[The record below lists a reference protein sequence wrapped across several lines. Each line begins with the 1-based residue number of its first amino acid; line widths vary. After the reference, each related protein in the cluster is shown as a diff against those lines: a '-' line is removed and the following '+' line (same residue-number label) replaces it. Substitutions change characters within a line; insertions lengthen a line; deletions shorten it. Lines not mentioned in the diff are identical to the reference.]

1 MENYNFS
8 PEYISHMKEALK
20 EEFYIIDIVE
30 EEVIPN
36 NTELLNFLKN

>member
-20 EEFYIIDIVE
+20 EEFYVE
-30 EEVIPN
+30 EIEEILISD
-36 NTELLNFLKN
+36 NTELLNFLKE